1 MIIFVLILYSLPV
14 FCYLPAEKDAYN
26 HSARMSHFPN
36 SHYRISNNFP
46 MSNQKCT
53 QHQNVMGHRV
63 VCSFIYLFVPNSF
76 VVSDN
81 CFIVVL
87 IYKKRRHVNKNY
99 EK

>member
-1 MIIFVLILYSLPV
+1 
-14 FCYLPAEKDAYN
+14 
-26 HSARMSHFPN
+26 
-36 SHYRISNNFP
+36 

-53 QHQNVMGHRV
+53 QHQNVTMGHRV
-63 VCSFIYLFVPNSF
+63 VCSFIYLSPKSF